1 MISKYENFDK
11 LSSEINKFIK
21 IINIDTSQKDL
32 IHVTKIIIF
41 FKQVILSMDDT
52 YYGRCLL
59 SDILQMINLL
69 HYNSKRLF
77 YMVYRSAIENSLRFI
92 SELKE
97 DDDTGINQ
105 LLEMTKDLCG
115 VNAKDNYSFIKHQYK
130 IGCGFTHSNIN
141 SGLNLYEYYSDS
153 MKVDSLTVKE
163 IIDLFEIEKRYLDK
177 LLDLL
182 IKIRVQWID
191 HAFYRENQKLKY
203 LLTESKFKK
212 YKEYLEKCN

>member
-1 MISKYENFDK
+1 
-11 LSSEINKFIK
+11 
-21 IINIDTSQKDL
+21 
-32 IHVTKIIIF
+32 
-41 FKQVILSMDDT
+41 MDDT

-141 SGLNLYEYYSDS
+141 SGLNL
-153 MKVDSLTVKE
+153 
-163 IIDLFEIEKRYLDK
+163 
-177 LLDLL
+177 
-182 IKIRVQWID
+182 
-191 HAFYRENQKLKY
+191 
-203 LLTESKFKK
+203 
-212 YKEYLEKCN
+212 

>member
-1 MISKYENFDK
+1 
-11 LSSEINKFIK
+11 
-21 IINIDTSQKDL
+21 
-32 IHVTKIIIF
+32 
-41 FKQVILSMDDT
+41 
-52 YYGRCLL
+52 
-59 SDILQMINLL
+59 
-69 HYNSKRLF
+69 
-77 YMVYRSAIENSLRFI
+77 
-92 SELKE
+92 
-97 DDDTGINQ
+97 
-105 LLEMTKDLCG
+105 
-115 VNAKDNYSFIKHQYK
+115 
-130 IGCGFTHSNIN
+130 
-141 SGLNLYEYYSDS
+141 

>member
-1 MISKYENFDK
+1 
-11 LSSEINKFIK
+11 
-21 IINIDTSQKDL
+21 
-32 IHVTKIIIF
+32 
-41 FKQVILSMDDT
+41 
-52 YYGRCLL
+52 
-59 SDILQMINLL
+59 
-69 HYNSKRLF
+69 
-77 YMVYRSAIENSLRFI
+77 MVYRSSIENSLRFI